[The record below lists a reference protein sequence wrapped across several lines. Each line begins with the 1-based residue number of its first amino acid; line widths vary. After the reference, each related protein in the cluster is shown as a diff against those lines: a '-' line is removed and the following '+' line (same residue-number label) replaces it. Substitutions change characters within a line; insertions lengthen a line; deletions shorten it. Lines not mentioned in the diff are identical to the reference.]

1 MRAVRGVLP
10 LIQGARR
17 RGLELAVVPAENE
30 VEAGLGSEMDV
41 RVAATLR
48 QVVEHLRGEHALRRA
63 RETTIVPVRPNAERD
78 LGEVRG
84 QAGARRALE
93 LAAAGGHNL
102 LLVGPPGSGKTL
114 LARCLPG
121 ILPPLAFEEALEC
134 TMIHSV
140 AGVLPPEVGMVASR
154 PFRAPHHSVSEA
166 ALVGGG
172 ETPRPGEVSL
182 AHHGV
187 LFLDELPE
195 FRRSTI
201 EALRQPLEDGR
212 VCIARARARAWFP
225 ARPIVVAALNPCPC
239 GFLGHPR
246 RRCRCTPEARQRYR
260 ARLSGPLLER
270 LDIHVQAPPVELS
283 ALSGVARAESSAEV
297 RERVLHARTL
307 QRERAEAL
315 GLSAS
320 LNALLPAPEVE
331 RIVPLDG
338 KSRRLIQSAMDQLG
352 LSARSYFKV
361 LRVARTIADLERE
374 PRVRSAH
381 VAEAIQAR
389 TFEIVPP

>member
-1 MRAVRGVLP
+1 GALP

-17 RGLELAVVPAENE
+17 RGLALAVVPSENE
-30 VEAGLGSEMDV
+30 VEAGLSAEMDV
-41 RVAATLR
+41 CVAATLR
-48 QVVEHLRGEHALRRA
+48 EVVRHLRGEAVLRPARRTTLVPRVALG
-63 RETTIVPVRPNAERD
+63 ERD
-78 LGEVRG
+78 LAEVRG

-93 LAAAGGHNL
+93 LSAAGGHNL

-331 RIVPLDG
+331 RI
-338 KSRRLIQSAMDQLG
+338 
-352 LSARSYFKV
+352 
-361 LRVARTIADLERE
+361 
-374 PRVRSAH
+374 
-381 VAEAIQAR
+381 
-389 TFEIVPP
+389 

>member
-1 MRAVRGVLP
+1 
-10 LIQGARR
+10 IQGARR